1 MQRFQ
6 VRSQLAG
13 VKAPCAHSYVNRQL
27 KKLFS
32 PKLEL
37 HLYGVVVLFA
47 STFGGGRRIRHVV
60 GGSDC
65 IS

>member
-13 VKAPCAHSYVNRQL
+13 VKAPCAHSYVNRQI

-37 HLYGVVVLFA
+37 HLYGAVPFA